1 MFFSYWIERREK
13 NSLKNQKREKDI
25 DSPYFNIKKV
35 VLGVIKFHLTREI
48 LFKCFFILYLT
59 RKDRLR
65 FRNNFFL
72 T

>member
-35 VLGVIKFHLTREI
+35 VLGVIKFHLTRKI
-48 LFKCFFILYLT
+48 LFKYFLPFILQE
-59 RKDRLR
+59 KID
-65 FRNNFFL
+65 
-72 T
+72 